1 MNVSAPIANSPL
13 RRSSSLVFVKREGQ
27 GGLSESVSSHARYKL
42 RFTRN
47 AFRAIC
53 TNPCIHVISLTS
65 SGDRDTSN
73 TMPSTLVPD
82 TTDNRPTVLI
92 VDDESAP
99 RAALTQILG
108 QDFQILTAENA
119 RAALAVLDDHGV
131 DLVTLDLKLP
141 DRSGSD
147 LLHDIKRAHAE
158 IEVIMVTAYG
168 SLQSAMDCIRHGAAG
183 FLLKPFNAS
192 ELLAISLQTAQKK
205 LRLDQLRPIL
215 THSTTLWGP
224 EPACTKAWQAL
235 VHDYTTMNR
244 TGSLSPSHSD
254 ETSPLVP
261 LISDLLE
268 AKDRHLLNHG
278 SRVSFYAT
286 LVANR
291 LSLPIAE
298 QQSLAL
304 GALVHDLDL
313 ISVPESHVLKMESD
327 QQIHRPDLGARMGRA
342 MGLSADAVQIIAL
355 HHERWDGT
363 GYPFGLR
370 EESTPLLAR
379 IVGIAQ
385 AFDDLT
391 AEKPERTSLPIN
403 EALQRIEQQAGA
415 AFDPKLTE
423 LFCRTMRE
431 QPPQS

>member
-1 MNVSAPIANSPL
+1 MTS
-13 RRSSSLVFVKREGQ
+13 REHGD
-27 GGLSESVSSHARYKL
+27 
-42 RFTRN
+42 
-47 AFRAIC
+47 
-53 TNPCIHVISLTS
+53 TN
-65 SGDRDTSN
+65 N
-73 TMPSTLVPD
+73 TMPSTLASD
-82 TTDNRPTVLI
+82 ITDSKPTVLI
-92 VDDESAP
+92 VDDEAAP
-99 RAALTQILG
+99 RAALTQILK
-108 QDFQILTAENA
+108 QDFHILTAENA
-119 RAALAVLDDHGV
+119 RAALAVLDGHGV

-192 ELLAISLQTAQKK
+192 ELLTISLQTAQKK
-205 LRLDQLRPIL
+205 QRLDHLRPVL
-215 THSTTLWGP
+215 TNSTALWGP
-224 EPACTKAWQAL
+224 EPACTKAWEAL
-235 VHDYTTMNR
+235 VTDYTTMNR
-244 TGSLSPSHSD
+244 ARPLYASQSA

-291 LSLPIAE
+291 LNLPIAE

-313 ISVPESHVLKMESD
+313 ISVPDSHVLNLESNP
-327 QQIHRPDLGARMGRA
+327 QIHRPELGARMGRA

-363 GYPFGLR
+363 GYPFGLQEAR
-370 EESTPLLAR
+370 TPLLAR
-379 IVGIAQ
+379 IVGVAQ
-385 AFDDLT
+385 VFDELT

-403 EALQRIEQQAGA
+403 EALQQIEQQAGT
-415 AFDPKLTE
+415 AFDPTLSE
-423 LFCRTMRE
+423 LFCRTMRD
-431 QPPQS
+431 QPPQH

>member
-1 MNVSAPIANSPL
+1 MTERDGLIWFIWFVWFLWFVWFNPQKQDKPNKLNKPEKQAGSRLP
-13 RRSSSLVFVKREGQ
+13 SSR
-27 GGLSESVSSHARYKL
+27 
-42 RFTRN
+42 
-47 AFRAIC
+47 IC
-53 TNPCIHVISLTS
+53 AISLTS
-65 SGDRDTSN
+65 RGHTDTNN
-73 TMPSTLVPD
+73 TMPPTLAPD
-82 TTDNRPTVLI
+82 TTDHKPTVLI
-92 VDDESAP
+92 VDDETAP
-99 RAALTQILG
+99 RAALTQILM
-108 QDFQILTAENA
+108 QDFHILTAENA
-119 RAALAVLDDHGV
+119 RVALAVLDTHGV

-205 LRLDQLRPIL
+205 HRLDQLRPIL
-215 THSTTLWGP
+215 TSSTTLWGP
-224 EPACTKAWQAL
+224 EPACTKAWETL
-235 VHDYTTMNR
+235 VSDYPAMNR
-244 TGSLSPSHSD
+244 TRSLSTSQRD

-291 LSLPIAE
+291 LNLPIAE

-313 ISVPESHVLKMESD
+313 ISAPDGHVLNLESD
-327 QQIHRPDLGARMGRA
+327 QQIHRPELGARMGRA

-363 GYPFGLR
+363 GYPFGLQ
-370 EESTPLLAR
+370 EERIPLLAR
-379 IVGIAQ
+379 IVAIAQ
-385 AFDDLT
+385 AFDQLT
-391 AEKPERTSLPIN
+391 AERPEQPALSIN
-403 EALQRIEQQAGA
+403 DALQQIEQQAGT
-415 AFDPKLTE
+415 AFDPTRAE
-423 LFCRTMRE
+423 LFSRTMRE
-431 QPPQS
+431 QPQQH

>member
-1 MNVSAPIANSPL
+1 
-13 RRSSSLVFVKREGQ
+13 
-27 GGLSESVSSHARYKL
+27 
-42 RFTRN
+42 
-47 AFRAIC
+47 
-53 TNPCIHVISLTS
+53 
-65 SGDRDTSN
+65 
-73 TMPSTLVPD
+73 MPSTLVPD
-82 TTDNRPTVLI
+82 TSDHKPTVLI
-92 VDDESAP
+92 VDDEAAP
-99 RAALTQILG
+99 RAALTQILR
-108 QDFQILTAENA
+108 QDFHILTAENA

-141 DRSGSD
+141 DCSGSD
-147 LLHDIKRAHAE
+147 LLNDIKRTHNE

-192 ELLAISLQTAQKK
+192 ELLTISLQTAQKK
-205 LRLDQLRPIL
+205 LRLDQLRPLL
-215 THSTTLWGP
+215 TNSTTLWGP
-224 EPACTKAWQAL
+224 EPACTKSWQAL
-235 VHDYTTMNR
+235 RDDYTTMNR
-244 TGSLSPSHSD
+244 TGSLSASHSD

-291 LSLPIAE
+291 LSLSIAE

-313 ISVPESHVLKMESD
+313 ISVPDSHVLNMESD
-327 QQIHRPDLGARMGRA
+327 PQTHCPDLGARMGRA
-342 MGLSADAVQIIAL
+342 MGLSADAVQIVAL

-370 EESTPLLAR
+370 DDSTPLLAR

-385 AFDDLT
+385 MFDDLT
-391 AEKPERTSLPIN
+391 AEKSDRTSLPIN
-403 EALQRIEQQAGA
+403 EALQQIEQQAGT
-415 AFDPKLTE
+415 AFDPTLAE

-431 QPPQS
+431 QPPQH

>member
-1 MNVSAPIANSPL
+1 MA
-13 RRSSSLVFVKREGQ
+13 
-27 GGLSESVSSHARYKL
+27 
-42 RFTRN
+42 
-47 AFRAIC
+47 
-53 TNPCIHVISLTS
+53 
-65 SGDRDTSN
+65 
-73 TMPSTLVPD
+73 STLVPD
-82 TTDNRPTVLI
+82 ITTPKPTVLI
-92 VDDESAP
+92 IDDEAAP
-99 RAALTQILG
+99 RAALTQILR
-108 QDFQILTAENA
+108 QNFHILTAENA
-119 RAALAVLDDHGV
+119 RVALAVLDNHGV

-147 LLHDIKRAHAE
+147 LLHDIKRTHAE
-158 IEVIMVTAYG
+158 TEVIMVTAYG

-192 ELLAISLQTAQKK
+192 ELLTISLQTAQKK
-205 LRLDQLRPIL
+205 LRLDQLRPL
-215 THSTTLWGP
+215 LVNSSTLWDP
-224 EPACTKAWQAL
+224 EPACSKSWHAL
-235 VHDYTTMNR
+235 LNDYTTMHR
-244 TGSLSPSHSD
+244 TGSLSASQRD

-268 AKDRHLLNHG
+268 AKSRHLLNHG
-278 SRVSFYAT
+278 NRVSFYAT

-291 LSLPIAE
+291 LNLPLAE

-313 ISVPESHVLKMESD
+313 ISIADSHVLSMESD

-342 MGLSADAVQIIAL
+342 MGLPADAVQIIAL

-370 EESTPLLAR
+370 EERTPLLAR

-385 AFDDLT
+385 VFDDLT

-403 EALQRIEQQAGA
+403 EALQQIEQQAGT
-415 AFDPKLTE
+415 AFDPALTE

-431 QPPQS
+431 QPPQQ

>member
-1 MNVSAPIANSPL
+1 
-13 RRSSSLVFVKREGQ
+13 
-27 GGLSESVSSHARYKL
+27 
-42 RFTRN
+42 
-47 AFRAIC
+47 
-53 TNPCIHVISLTS
+53 
-65 SGDRDTSN
+65 
-73 TMPSTLVPD
+73 MPSILVPD
-82 TTDNRPTVLI
+82 TTDHKPTVLI
-92 VDDESAP
+92 VDDEAAP
-99 RAALTQILG
+99 RAALTQILN
-108 QDFQILTAENA
+108 QDFHILTAENA
-119 RAALAVLDDHGV
+119 RTALAVLDDHGV

-168 SLQSAMDCIRHGAAG
+168 SLQLAMDCIRHGAAG

-192 ELLAISLQTAQKK
+192 ELLSISLQTAQKK
-205 LRLDQLRPIL
+205 LRLDQLRPVL
-215 THSTTLWGP
+215 TNSTALWGP
-224 EPACTKAWQAL
+224 EPACTKAWQDL
-235 VHDYTTMNR
+235 VAAYTIMNR
-244 TGSLSPSHSD
+244 TGSLSASHSD

-298 QQSLAL
+298 QHSLAL

-313 ISVPESHVLKMESD
+313 ISVPDSPVLKMESAA
-327 QQIHRPDLGARMGRA
+327 QIHRPDLGARMGRA

-370 EESTPLLAR
+370 EERTPLLAR
-379 IVGIAQ
+379 MVGIAQ
-385 AFDDLT
+385 VYDDLT
-391 AEKPERTSLPIN
+391 AKKPERPSLPIN
-403 EALQRIEQQAGA
+403 EALQQIEQQAGT
-415 AFDPKLTE
+415 AFDPTLTE
-423 LFCRTMRE
+423 LFCRIMRA
-431 QPPQS
+431 QPPQG

>member
-1 MNVSAPIANSPL
+1 VLFRSQKTKQSRATSPFSRAMVSYVI
-13 RRSSSLVFVKREGQ
+13 
-27 GGLSESVSSHARYKL
+27 
-42 RFTRN
+42 
-47 AFRAIC
+47 
-53 TNPCIHVISLTS
+53 PCIHAISLTGR
-65 SGDRDTSN
+65 GDRATST
-73 TMPSTLVPD
+73 TMPSTLVPNTSD
-82 TTDNRPTVLI
+82 HKPTVLI
-92 VDDESAP
+92 VDDEAAP
-99 RAALTQILG
+99 RAALTQILR
-108 QDFQILTAENA
+108 QDFHIFTAENA
-119 RAALAVLDDHGV
+119 HAALAILNDHGV

-158 IEVIMVTAYG
+158 TEVIMVTAYG
-168 SLQSAMDCIRHGAAG
+168 SLQSAMDCIRGGAAG

-205 LRLDQLRPIL
+205 LRLDQLRPVL
-215 THSTTLWGP
+215 TNSMTLWDP
-224 EPACTKAWQAL
+224 EPACSKAWQVL
-235 VHDYTTMNR
+235 INDYTTMNR
-244 TGSLSPSHSD
+244 KGSLSASQNN

-278 SRVSFYAT
+278 NRVSFYAT

-291 LSLPIAE
+291 LSLPLAE

-313 ISVPESHVLKMESD
+313 ISIADVNILNMESN

-342 MGLSADAVQIIAL
+342 MGLPADAVQIIAL

-370 EESTPLLAR
+370 DELTPLLAR

-385 AFDDLT
+385 VFDDLT

-403 EALQRIEQQAGA
+403 EALQQIEQQAGM
-415 AFDPKLTE
+415 AFDPTLTE

-431 QPPQS
+431 QPPQQ

>member
-1 MNVSAPIANSPL
+1 M
-13 RRSSSLVFVKREGQ
+13 
-27 GGLSESVSSHARYKL
+27 H
-42 RFTRN
+42 
-47 AFRAIC
+47 
-53 TNPCIHVISLTS
+53 
-65 SGDRDTSN
+65 
-73 TMPSTLVPD
+73 STLVPNTSD
-82 TTDNRPTVLI
+82 HKPTVLI
-92 VDDESAP
+92 VDDEAAP
-99 RAALTQILG
+99 RAALTQILR
-108 QDFQILTAENA
+108 QDFHILTAGNA
-119 RAALAVLDDHGV
+119 HAALAILNDHGV

-158 IEVIMVTAYG
+158 TEVIMVTAYG
-168 SLQSAMDCIRHGAAG
+168 SLQSAMDCIRDGAAG

-205 LRLDQLRPIL
+205 LRLDQLRPTL
-215 THSTTLWGP
+215 TNSTTLWGS
-224 EPACTKAWQAL
+224 EPACTKAWETL
-235 VHDYTTMNR
+235 VNDYTTMNR
-244 TGSLSPSHSD
+244 RGSLSASQSD

-291 LSLPIAE
+291 LSLPLAE

-313 ISVPESHVLKMESD
+313 ISVADSHLLNMESN

-342 MGLSADAVQIIAL
+342 MGLPADAVQIIAL

-370 EESTPLLAR
+370 EERTPLLAR

-385 AFDDLT
+385 VFDDLA
-391 AEKPERTSLPIN
+391 AEKPERTSLPID
-403 EALQRIEQQAGA
+403 EALQQIEQQAGT
-415 AFDPKLTE
+415 AFDPSLTE

-431 QPPQS
+431 QPPQH

>member
-1 MNVSAPIANSPL
+1 
-13 RRSSSLVFVKREGQ
+13 
-27 GGLSESVSSHARYKL
+27 
-42 RFTRN
+42 
-47 AFRAIC
+47 
-53 TNPCIHVISLTS
+53 
-65 SGDRDTSN
+65 
-73 TMPSTLVPD
+73 
-82 TTDNRPTVLI
+82 
-92 VDDESAP
+92 
-99 RAALTQILG
+99 
-108 QDFQILTAENA
+108 
-119 RAALAVLDDHGV
+119 
-131 DLVTLDLKLP
+131 
-141 DRSGSD
+141 
-147 LLHDIKRAHAE
+147 
-158 IEVIMVTAYG
+158 MVTAYG

-192 ELLAISLQTAQKK
+192 ELLVISLQTAQKK

-215 THSTTLWGP
+215 INSATLWGP
-224 EPACTKAWQAL
+224 EPACTKAWQSL
-235 VHDYTTMNR
+235 VESYTTMNR

-261 LISDLLE
+261 LIS
-268 AKDRHLLNHG
+268 HLLNHG

-313 ISVPESHVLKMESD
+313 ISVTGNTVLNMESD
-327 QQIHRPDLGARMGRA
+327 RHIHRPDLGARMGRA

-370 EESTPLLAR
+370 EERTPLLAR
-379 IVGIAQ
+379 IVGIAEV
-385 AFDDLT
+385 FDDLT
-391 AEKPERTSLPIN
+391 AEKPGRKSLPIK
-403 EALQRIEQQAGA
+403 EALQQIEQQAGT
-415 AFDPKLTE
+415 AFEPTLTE

-431 QPPQS
+431 QPPKH

>member
-1 MNVSAPIANSPL
+1 M
-13 RRSSSLVFVKREGQ
+13 
-27 GGLSESVSSHARYKL
+27 H
-42 RFTRN
+42 
-47 AFRAIC
+47 
-53 TNPCIHVISLTS
+53 
-65 SGDRDTSN
+65 
-73 TMPSTLVPD
+73 STLVPNASD
-82 TTDNRPTVLI
+82 HKPTVLI
-92 VDDESAP
+92 VDDEAAP
-99 RAALTQILG
+99 RAALTQILR
-108 QDFQILTAENA
+108 QDFNILTADNA
-119 RAALAVLDDHGV
+119 RTALAVLDNHGV

-147 LLHDIKRAHAE
+147 LLHDIKLAHAE
-158 IEVIMVTAYG
+158 TEVIMVTAYG
-168 SLQSAMDCIRHGAAG
+168 SLQSAMDCIRDGAAG

-205 LRLDQLRPIL
+205 LRLDQLRPVL
-215 THSTTLWGP
+215 TKSTTLWDP
-224 EPACTKAWQAL
+224 EPACTRAWKAL
-235 VHDYTTMNR
+235 VNDYTTMNR
-244 TGSLSPSHSD
+244 TGSLSASQSN

-313 ISVPESHVLKMESD
+313 ISVPDRYVLNVESNP
-327 QQIHRPDLGARMGRA
+327 QTHRPDLGAKMGRA
-342 MGLSADAVQIIAL
+342 MGLPPDAVQIMAL
-355 HHERWDGT
+355 HHERWDGM

-370 EESTPLLAR
+370 EEGTPLLAR

-385 AFDDLT
+385 VFDDLT
-391 AEKPERTSLPIN
+391 AEKIERTSLPIN
-403 EALQRIEQQAGA
+403 DALQQIEQQAGS
-415 AFDPKLTE
+415 AFDPALTE

-431 QPPQS
+431 QPPHH

>member
-1 MNVSAPIANSPL
+1 MTAP
-13 RRSSSLVFVKREGQ
+13 K
-27 GGLSESVSSHARYKL
+27 
-42 RFTRN
+42 
-47 AFRAIC
+47 
-53 TNPCIHVISLTS
+53 
-65 SGDRDTSN
+65 
-73 TMPSTLVPD
+73 
-82 TTDNRPTVLI
+82 PTVLI
-92 VDDESAP
+92 VDDEAAP
-99 RAALTQILG
+99 RAALTQILR
-108 QDFQILTAENA
+108 QDFHVLTAENA
-119 RAALAVLDDHGV
+119 RAALAVLENHGV

-158 IEVIMVTAYG
+158 TEVIMVTAYG

-192 ELLAISLQTAQKK
+192 ELLTISLQTAQKK
-205 LRLDQLRPIL
+205 LRLDQLRPLLIN
-215 THSTTLWGP
+215 STTLWGP
-224 EPACTKAWQAL
+224 EPACSKSWQAL
-235 VHDYTTMNR
+235 LDDYTTMNR
-244 TGSLSPSHSD
+244 TESLSTSQGN

-268 AKDRHLLNHG
+268 AKSRHLLNHG
-278 SRVSFYAT
+278 NRVSFYAT

-291 LSLPIAE
+291 LNLPLAE
-298 QQSLAL
+298 QQSLSL

-313 ISVPESHVLKMESD
+313 ISVSNSPVLNMELD
-327 QQIHRPDLGARMGRA
+327 QQMHRPDLGARMGRA
-342 MGLSADAVQIIAL
+342 MGLPADAVQIIAL

-370 EESTPLLAR
+370 EERTPLLAR

-385 AFDDLT
+385 DFDELT

-403 EALQRIEQQAGA
+403 EALQQIEQQAGT
-415 AFDPKLTE
+415 AFDPTLTE

-431 QPPQS
+431 QPPQH